1 AFFQWRPTHYW
12 REVLRQDGVQGRVSD
27 ETIATFKLRESAVPV
42 LRACALDQDRNVR
55 WPAVLLLRRGG
66 RLHTPG
72 ALPGLR
78 EALQDEDVEV
88 RLQATIA
95 LGNMGTN
102 AMSAGPDL
110 VETMKDPDAQVRLM
124 AEKALWYA
132 NPTLASKEGG
142 WRTFESPRWNFS
154 AAFPAVPA

>member
-1 AFFQWRPTHYW
+1 MSRTRRWLLVGAGSLLVVLIATALLEPNRILVGLLQGDAFFQWRPTRYW
-12 REVLRQDGVQGRVSD
+12 REVLRQDGVQGRISD
-27 ETIATFKLRESAVPV
+27 ETIATFKVRESAVPV

-55 WPAVLLLRRGG
+55 WPAVLLIGRVG
-66 RLHTPG
+66 RLHTHA

-110 VETMKDPDAQVRLM
+110 RFIRL
-124 AEKALWYA
+124 
-132 NPTLASKEGG
+132 SSG
-142 WRTFESPRWNFS
+142 
-154 AAFPAVPA
+154 